1 MAIIVAKMYGERGFK
16 NMKQRNLK
24 EETHHSK
31 ADSMHF
37 DLPETH
43 QMLRDSVRK
52 FAEGEIAPVIR
63 ELDKK
68 EQFSEDLTRKM
79 GQLGLF
85 GIIVPET
92 YGGHGMDYLAYA
104 VACEEIS
111 RVDGSQAATIT
122 AHNSLGIS
130 PLYYFGNEAQR
141 KKYIPQ
147 LCTGEKLWAF
157 GLTEPGAGSD
167 SRGSKTVA
175 KKVDG
180 GWNINGA
187 KIFITNANRM
197 NAGITVQAVTGSKGE
212 GKPEL
217 SCFIVENGTKGFTAK
232 SMHGKVMW
240 RSSDTCEVYFDD
252 VFVPDA
258 NLLGKQ
264 GDGSKQMLAT
274 LDRGKIGIAAMGIG
288 CAQGAYEKALAY
300 ANERRQFGKPISGF
314 QSIAFAL
321 ADMHMK
327 IELARTYLQKV
338 CWMADNGKPFTKE
351 AAMAKLYASEI
362 AGEVSDMA
370 VQIHGGYGLMEE
382 YDVERFW
389 RDHRLLRIGEGTSE
403 IQRLIVS
410 RAIGCSTE

>member
-1 MAIIVAKMYGERGFK
+1 MDFA
-16 NMKQRNLK
+16 
-24 EETHHSK
+24 
-31 ADSMHF
+31 
-37 DLPETH
+37 LPEMH

-52 FAEGEIAPVIR
+52 FAESEIAPVAR

-79 GQLGLF
+79 GKLGLF
-85 GIIVPET
+85 GIIVPEE

-104 VACEEIS
+104 VACEEIA

-130 PLYYFGNEAQR
+130 PLYYFGNDAQR
-141 KKYIPQ
+141 KKYLPQ

-175 KKVDG
+175 KKADG
-180 GWNINGA
+180 GWIINGS
-187 KIFITNANRM
+187 KIFITNGASAM
-197 NAGITVQAVTGSKGE
+197 NAGVTVQAVTGSKGE

-217 SCFIVENGTKGFTAK
+217 SCFIVENGTKGFTARP
-232 SMHGKVMW
+232 MHGKLMW
-240 RSSDTCEVYFDD
+240 RSSDTSELYFDD
-252 VFVPDA
+252 VFVPDT

-274 LDRGKIGIAAMGIG
+274 LDRGKIGIAAMGVG

-300 ANERRQFGKPISGF
+300 AKERRQFNQPIAHF

-327 IELARTYLQKV
+327 TELARHYLYKV
-338 CWMADNGKPFTKE
+338 CALADAGQGFTKE
-351 AAMAKLYASEI
+351 AAMAKLYSSEI

-403 IQRLIVS
+403 IQRLIIS
-410 RAIGCSTE
+410 RLIGCAD

>member
-1 MAIIVAKMYGERGFK
+1 MQSAEL
-16 NMKQRNLK
+16 KQTEGDMTLG
-24 EETHHSK
+24 
-31 ADSMHF
+31 SMNF
-37 DLPETH
+37 ELPEMH
-43 QMLRDSVRK
+43 AMLQDSVRK
-52 FAEGEIAPVIR
+52 FAEKEIAPVAQ
-63 ELDKK
+63 ELDRK

-85 GIIVPET
+85 GIIVPEA
-92 YGGHGMDYLAYA
+92 YGGHGLDYLAYA

-122 AHNSLGIS
+122 AHNSLGVA
-130 PLYYFGNEAQR
+130 PLYYFGNEEQR
-141 KKYIPQ
+141 KKYLPQ
-147 LCTGEKLWAF
+147 LCIGDKLWAF

-167 SRGSKTVA
+167 SRGSKTKA
-175 KKVDG
+175 EKVDG
-180 GWNINGA
+180 GWKINGS
-187 KIFITNANRM
+187 KIFITNANHM

-217 SCFIVENGTKGFTAK
+217 SCFIVEAGTKGLTVK
-232 SMHGKVMW
+232 SMHDKVMW
-240 RSSDTCEVYFDD
+240 RASDTCEVYFDD
-252 VFVPDA
+252 VFVPDE

-274 LDRGKIGIAAMGIG
+274 LDRGKIGIAAMGVG

-300 ANERRQFGKPISGF
+300 AKERKQFNQPIARF

-321 ADMHMK
+321 SDMHMK
-327 IELARTYLQKV
+327 IELARTYLYKA

-351 AAMAKLYASEI
+351 AAIAKLYASEV

-370 VQIHGGYGLMEE
+370 IQIHGGYGLMQE

-403 IQRLIVS
+403 IQRLIIS
-410 RAIGCSTE
+410 RAIGCNE

>member
-1 MAIIVAKMYGERGFK
+1 MANAQTQRKETQMAG
-16 NMKQRNLK
+16 NMNF
-24 EETHHSK
+24 E
-31 ADSMHF
+31 
-37 DLPETH
+37 LPEMH

-52 FAEGEIAPVIR
+52 FAESEIAPKAY

-85 GIIVPET
+85 GIVLPSQ
-92 YGGHGMDYLAYA
+92 YGGHDMDYLAYA
-104 VACEEIS
+104 IACEEIA

-122 AHNSLGIS
+122 AHNSLGIG
-130 PLYYFGNEAQR
+130 PLYYFGNEEQK
-141 KKYIPQ
+141 KKYLPQ
-147 LCTGEKLWAF
+147 LCTGDKLWAF

-167 SRGSKTVA
+167 SRGSKTKAV
-175 KKVDG
+175 KVDG
-180 GWNINGA
+180 GWKINGS
-187 KIFITNANRM
+187 KIFITNANKM

-217 SCFIVENGTKGFTAK
+217 SCFIVEAGTKGLTAK
-232 SMHGKVMW
+232 SMHGKLMW
-240 RSSDTCEVYFDD
+240 RASDTCEIYFED

-258 NLLGKQ
+258 NMLGKQ

-274 LDRGKIGIAAMGIG
+274 LDRGKIGIAAMGVG
-288 CAQGAYEKALAY
+288 CAQGAYEKALGY
-300 ANERRQFGKPISGF
+300 AKERRQFGQPIAHF

-327 IELARTYLQKV
+327 IELARNMLYKT
-338 CWMADNGKPFTKE
+338 CWMADNGMPFTKE
-351 AAMAKLYASEI
+351 GAMAKLYASEV

-382 YDVERFW
+382 YEVERFW

-403 IQRLIVS
+403 IQRLIIS
-410 RAIGCSTE
+410 RAIGCAE

>member
-1 MAIIVAKMYGERGFK
+1 MQSAQPKRTEDGMMQGLNF
-16 NMKQRNLK
+16 
-24 EETHHSK
+24 T
-31 ADSMHF
+31 
-37 DLPETH
+37 LPETH
-43 QMLRDSVRK
+43 EMLRDSVRK
-52 FAEGEIAPVIR
+52 FAEGKIAPKAR

-68 EQFSEDLTRKM
+68 EQFSEELTRGM

-85 GIIVPET
+85 GILVPEA

-104 VACEEIS
+104 IACEEIS
-111 RVDGSQAATIT
+111 RVDGSHAATVT
-122 AHNSLGIS
+122 AHNSLGIG
-130 PLYYFGNEAQR
+130 PLYYFGSEAQK

-167 SRGSKTVA
+167 SRGSKTTA

-180 GWNINGA
+180 GWKINGS
-187 KIFITNANRM
+187 KIFITNANKM

-217 SCFIVENGTKGFTAK
+217 SCLIVEAGTKGLSVK

-240 RSSDTCEVYFDD
+240 RASDTCEVYFED

-258 NLLGKQ
+258 NMLGKQ

-274 LDRGKIGIAAMGIG
+274 LDRGKIGIAAMGVG

-300 ANERRQFGKPISGF
+300 AKERRQFNQPIAHF

-321 ADMHMK
+321 ADMAMK
-327 IELARTYLQKV
+327 IELARNYLYKV
-338 CWMADNGKPFTKE
+338 CWMADNHMPFTKE
-351 AAMAKLYASEI
+351 AAMAKLYSSEI

-370 VQIHGGYGLMEE
+370 VQIHGGYGLIDE

-403 IQRLIVS
+403 IQRLIIS
-410 RAIGCSTE
+410 RAIGCAD

>member
-1 MAIIVAKMYGERGFK
+1 MDFA
-16 NMKQRNLK
+16 
-24 EETHHSK
+24 
-31 ADSMHF
+31 
-37 DLPETH
+37 LPEMH
-43 QMLRDSVRK
+43 QQLRNAVRA
-52 FAEGEIAPVIR
+52 FAEGEIAPKAR

-68 EQFSEDLTRKM
+68 EEFSEDLTRAM

-85 GIIVPET
+85 GIVLPEA

-104 VACEEIS
+104 IACEEIA
-111 RVDGSQAATIT
+111 RVDGSHAATVT
-122 AHNSLGIS
+122 AHNSLGIG
-130 PLYYFGNEAQR
+130 PLYYFGNDAQK

-147 LCTGEKLWAF
+147 LCTGDKLWAF
-157 GLTEPGAGSD
+157 GLTEPNAGSD
-167 SRGSKTVA
+167 SRGSKTTA

-180 GWNINGA
+180 GWVINGS

-212 GKPEL
+212 GNPEL
-217 SCFIVENGTKGFTAK
+217 SCFIVEAGTKGLTAK

-240 RSSDTCEVYFDD
+240 RASDTCEIYLED
-252 VFVPDA
+252 VFVPDE
-258 NLLGKQ
+258 NMLGKQ
-264 GDGSKQMLAT
+264 GDGSKQMLST
-274 LDRGKIGIAAMGIG
+274 LDRGKIGIAAMGVG

-300 ANERRQFGKPISGF
+300 ARERRQFGQPIARF

-327 IELARTYLQKV
+327 IELARTYLYKT
-338 CWMADNGKPFTKE
+338 CWLADQGKSFTKE
-351 AAMAKLYASEI
+351 GAMAKLYASEV

-403 IQRLIVS
+403 IQRLIIS
-410 RAIGCSTE
+410 RQIGCAD

>member
-1 MAIIVAKMYGERGFK
+1 MTSAQPKRTE
-16 NMKQRNLK
+16 
-24 EETHHSK
+24 
-31 ADSMHF
+31 DSMTQENMNF
-37 DLPETH
+37 ALPEAH
-43 QMLRDSVRK
+43 AMLRESVRK
-52 FAEGEIAPVIR
+52 FAEKEIAPVAR

-68 EQFSEDLTRKM
+68 EKFSEDLTRKM
-79 GQLGLF
+79 GELGLF
-85 GIIVPET
+85 GIVIPAE

-104 VACEEIS
+104 VACEEIA
-111 RVDGSQAATIT
+111 RVDGSQAATVT
-122 AHNSLGIS
+122 AHNSLGIG
-130 PLYYFGNEAQR
+130 PLYYFGSEAQK
-141 KKYIPQ
+141 KKYIPP
-147 LCTGEKLWAF
+147 LCKGDKLWAF

-180 GWNINGA
+180 GWKINGS
-187 KIFITNANRM
+187 KIFITNANHM

-212 GKPEL
+212 GRPEL
-217 SCFIVENGTKGFTAK
+217 SCFIVEAGTKGFTAK

-240 RSSDTCEVYFDD
+240 RSSDTCELYFDD

-258 NLLGKQ
+258 NILGKQ
-264 GDGSKQMLAT
+264 GDGSKQMLST
-274 LDRGKIGIAAMGIG
+274 LDRGKIGIAAMGVG

-300 ANERRQFGKPISGF
+300 ANERRQFGKAIAGF

-327 IELARTYLQKV
+327 IELARTYLYKA
-338 CWMADNGKPFTKE
+338 CWMADQGMNFTKE
-351 AAMAKLYASEI
+351 GAMAKLYSSEV
-362 AGEVSDMA
+362 AGEVTDMA

-403 IQRLIVS
+403 IQRLIIS
-410 RAIGCSTE
+410 RAIGCGE

>member
-1 MAIIVAKMYGERGFK
+1 VQNAQPKRTEDGMTQGLNYTV
-16 NMKQRNLK
+16 
-24 EETHHSK
+24 
-31 ADSMHF
+31 
-37 DLPETH
+37 PETH
-43 QMLRDSVRK
+43 EMLRDSVRR
-52 FAEGEIAPVIR
+52 FAEGKIAPKAR

-68 EQFSEDLTRKM
+68 EQFSEELTRGM
-79 GQLGLF
+79 GELGLF
-85 GIIVPET
+85 GIVVPES

-104 VACEEIS
+104 IACEEIS
-111 RVDGSQAATIT
+111 RVDGSHAATVT
-122 AHNSLGIS
+122 AHNSLGIG
-130 PLYYFGNEAQR
+130 PLYYFGSEAQK

-167 SRGSKTVA
+167 SRGSKTTA

-180 GWNINGA
+180 GWKINGS
-187 KIFITNANRM
+187 KIFITNANKM

-217 SCFIVENGTKGFTAK
+217 SCLIVEAGTKGLSVK

-240 RSSDTCEVYFDD
+240 RASDTCEVYFED

-258 NLLGKQ
+258 NMLGKQ

-274 LDRGKIGIAAMGIG
+274 LDRGKIGIAAMGVG

-300 ANERRQFGKPISGF
+300 AKERRQFNQPIAHF

-321 ADMHMK
+321 ADMAMK
-327 IELARTYLQKV
+327 IELARNYLYKV
-338 CWMADNGKPFTKE
+338 CWMADNHMPFTKE

-370 VQIHGGYGLMEE
+370 VQIHGGYGLIDE

-403 IQRLIVS
+403 IQRLIIS
-410 RAIGCSTE
+410 RAIGCAD

>member
-1 MAIIVAKMYGERGFK
+1 MTSAS
-16 NMKQRNLK
+16 N
-24 EETHHSK
+24 
-31 ADSMHF
+31 SMNF
-37 DLPETH
+37 DLPEMH
-43 QMLRDSVRK
+43 AMLRDTVRK
-52 FAEGEIAPVIR
+52 FADSEIAPVAAK
-63 ELDKK
+63 LDAKS
-68 EQFSEDLTRKM
+68 EFSEELTRKM
-79 GQLGLF
+79 GSLGLF
-85 GIIVPET
+85 GIIVPEQ

-104 VACEEIS
+104 VVCEEIA

-130 PLYYFGNEAQR
+130 PIYYFGTEAQR

-167 SRGSKTVA
+167 SRGSKTNA

-180 GWNINGA
+180 GWLINGS
-187 KIFITNANRM
+187 KIFITNGATKM
-197 NAGITVQAVTGSKGE
+197 NAGVTVQAVTGSKGE

-217 SCFIVENGTKGFTAK
+217 SCFIVENGTKGFTARA
-232 SMHGKVMW
+232 MHGKLMW
-240 RSSDTCEVYFDD
+240 RASDTSELYFED
-252 VFVPDA
+252 VFVPDE

-264 GDGSKQMLAT
+264 GDGSKQMLQT
-274 LDRGKIGIAAMGIG
+274 LDRGKIGIAAMGVG
-288 CAQGAYEKALAY
+288 CAQGAYEAALAY
-300 ANERRQFGKPISGF
+300 AKERNQFGQPIARF

-327 IELARTYLQKV
+327 IELARNYMYKACVL
-338 CWMADNGKPFTKE
+338 ADSGKPFTKE
-351 AAMAKLYASEI
+351 AAIAKLYSSEI

-382 YDVERFW
+382 YSVARFW

-403 IQRLIVS
+403 IQRLIIS
-410 RAIGCSTE
+410 RQIGVE

>member
-1 MAIIVAKMYGERGFK
+1 M
-16 NMKQRNLK
+16 NPN
-24 EETHHSK
+24 
-31 ADSMHF
+31 
-37 DLPETH
+37 LPETH
-43 QMLRDSVRK
+43 QQLRDTVRK
-52 FAEGEIAPVIR
+52 FAEKSIAPVAR

-68 EQFSEDLTRKM
+68 EQFSESLTKDM
-79 GQLGLF
+79 GKLGLF
-85 GIIVPET
+85 GIVVPEE

-104 VACEEIS
+104 VACEEIA

-122 AHNSLGIS
+122 AHNSLGIG
-130 PLYYFGNEAQR
+130 PLYYFGSEAQK

-180 GWNINGA
+180 GWKINGS
-187 KIFITNANRM
+187 KIFITNGNRM
-197 NAGITVQAVTGSKGE
+197 NAGVTVQAVTGSRGE

-217 SCFIVENGTKGFTAK
+217 SCFIVEAGTKGFAAK
-232 SMHGKVMW
+232 SMHGKLMW
-240 RSSDTCEVYFDD
+240 RASDTCELYFED

-274 LDRGKIGIAAMGIG
+274 LDRGKIGIAAMGVG
-288 CAQGAYEKALAY
+288 CAQGAYEKGLAY
-300 ANERRQFGKPISGF
+300 AKERRQFNKPIAQF

-327 IELARTYLQKV
+327 IELARHYLYKV
-338 CWMADNGKPFTKE
+338 CWLADNNHNFNKE
-351 AAMAKLYASEI
+351 AAMAKLYSSEV

-403 IQRLIVS
+403 IQRLIIS
-410 RAIGCSTE
+410 RAIGCAD

>member
-1 MAIIVAKMYGERGFK
+1 M
-16 NMKQRNLK
+16 N
-24 EETHHSK
+24 
-31 ADSMHF
+31 F

-43 QMLRDSVRK
+43 QQLRDSVRK
-52 FAEGEIAPVIR
+52 FAENEIAPVAR
-63 ELDKK
+63 DLDRRG
-68 EQFSEDLTRKM
+68 EFSESLTQKM
-79 GQLGLF
+79 GELGLF
-85 GIIVPET
+85 GIVIPET

-104 VACEEIS
+104 IACEEIA
-111 RVDGSQAATIT
+111 RADGSQAATVT
-122 AHNSLGIS
+122 AHNSLGIG
-130 PLYYFGNEAQR
+130 PLYYFGNEAQK

-147 LCTGEKLWAF
+147 LCTGKKLWAF

-187 KIFITNANRM
+187 KIFITNANHM
-197 NAGITVQAVTGSKGE
+197 NAGITVQAVTGSRGE

-217 SCFIVENGTKGFTAK
+217 SCFIVEHGTKGLSAK
-232 SMHGKVMW
+232 SMHGKLMW
-240 RSSDTCEVYFDD
+240 RSSDTCEVYLEN

-264 GDGSKQMLAT
+264 GDGSKQMLST
-274 LDRGKIGIAAMGIG
+274 LDRGKIGIAAMGVG

-314 QSIAFAL
+314 QSIGFAL

-327 IELARTYLQKV
+327 IELARLYLHKV
-338 CWMADNGKPFTKE
+338 CAMADSGVAFTKE
-351 AAMAKLYASEI
+351 AAIAKLYSSEV
-362 AGEVSDMA
+362 AGEVTDMA

-403 IQRLIVS
+403 IQRLIIS
-410 RAIGCSTE
+410 RAIGCAD